1 MFQPSPHTILFDNG
15 VLPGVVVSCGDR
27 RSPPLKLAAM
37 YVCIVKL
44 LGDEDTFWPHRTK
57 NHQYFCCRNVKSV
70 VHHRSVLFLKRC
82 VPLASGHKVQEV
94 GFHARSWVLSAGRK
108 NGKVFPDCSAKAP
121 ETAMLLNRYGEF
133 FYPGILACFGNWG
146 LYNMVGTFLTGLHT
160 RDTTVFL
167 VLFIVCRALGKVLSR
182 MTWGGARM
190 KTVKHTRSGR

>member
-1 MFQPSPHTILFDNG
+1 MFQPSPNIILFDKG

-57 NHQYFCCRNVKSV
+57 NHQYFCCRNVKSI

-82 VPLASGHKVQEV
+82 VPLASRHKVQEV

-108 NGKVFPDCSAKAP
+108 NGNVFPDCSAKAP
-121 ETAMLLNRYGEF
+121 EICNVVEPIR
-133 FYPGILACFGNWG
+133 
-146 LYNMVGTFLTGLHT
+146 
-160 RDTTVFL
+160 RVFL
-167 VLFIVCRALGKVLSR
+167 SGYFGVVPVTGVCIIW
-182 MTWGGARM
+182 WG
-190 KTVKHTRSGR
+190 HF